1 MGQWFCFLACAALLT
16 WVLTRVVMHFALQ
29 RALLDI
35 PNVRSSHSIP
45 TLRGGGLAIA
55 GVVLAGGI
63 IVGWL
68 LALPWEFSLAWLSG
82 SLVIAAVGW
91 QDDRY
96 GVRPG
101 KRALVHLAAAVAVT
115 AALGGLP
122 QIQFGA
128 RTLSWG
134 LTGSVLAV
142 VGIVWFLNLYNFMDG
157 IDGIASVQAI
167 TMGGFGGA
175 LLWWQGE
182 SGLALLSF
190 LVAAACTGF
199 LWWNWMPAKI
209 FMGDV
214 GSGLLGFQ
222 LASLAVA
229 SERNASVPLVV
240 WGILGGVFI
249 VDATATL
256 FRRVLNGERWYEAHR
271 SHAYQRAVQSG
282 FSHARVTTAV
292 LLINVCLGVMAW
304 FAVIHPP
311 WRLPIFLVAL
321 GGLGGIYLWIEKRMP
336 MYESRRGL
344 PL

>member
-1 MGQWFCFLACAALLT
+1 VGQCFFLFVFAAPLS
-16 WVLTRVVMHFALQ
+16 WGLTRVVMHFALR

-35 PNVRSSHSIP
+35 PNVRSSHSTP

-55 GVVLAGGI
+55 GIVLAGGI
-63 IVGWL
+63 AAVPL
-68 LALPWEFSLAWLSG
+68 SALPWEFSWAWLSG

-91 QDDRY
+91 QDDLY

-101 KRALVHLAAAVAVT
+101 KRALVHLVASVAVM

-122 QIQFGA
+122 QIRLGSW
-128 RTLSWG
+128 TLSLGW
-134 LTGSVLAV
+134 TGSVLAV
-142 VGIVWFLNLYNFMDG
+142 AGIMWFLNLYNFMDG
-157 IDGIASVQAI
+157 IDGIASVEAV

-182 SGLALLSF
+182 SGLAFLSF
-190 LVAAACTGF
+190 LIAAACAGF

-214 GSGLLGFQ
+214 SSGLLGYQ

-229 SERNASVPLVV
+229 SERRGVLPLLV

-249 VDATATL
+249 FDATATL
-256 FRRVLNGERWYEAHR
+256 LRRVLNGERLYEAHR

-282 FSHARVTTAV
+282 FNHAQVTTAV
-292 LLINVCLGVMAW
+292 LLINVCLGALACITVVRPSLM
-304 FAVIHPP
+304 
-311 WRLPIFLVAL
+311 LPVFLVAF
-321 GGLGGIYLWIEKRMP
+321 GGLAGVYLWVEQRKP

-344 PL
+344 P